1 MEININ
7 SNFGNI
13 GMGRD
18 AFDANAVGFGGEAK
32 GADGIGANHGSKD
45 AVVFTRAKSVS
56 LPSSEPVADVSDAA
70 LRRDDE
76 LGKLVNA
83 AFNLPPPAMPSF
95 VG

>member
-13 GMGRD
+13 GIGRE
-18 AFDANAVGFGGEAK
+18 AFDANAVGSGGEAK
-32 GADGIGANHGSKD
+32 GANREAKD
-45 AVVFTRAKSVS
+45 AVVFTSARPTS
-56 LPSSEPVADVSDAA
+56 LASSEPVADVSDAA

-76 LGKLVNA
+76 LGKLVGA

-95 VG
+95 N